1 MSDTVDVPAKEVTP
15 IEDQVLTLNF
25 KVSLINTFLN
35 ALNKPL
41 LTDAVT
47 LVSLINEIQA
57 QCAPQLDAL
66 AKSDNP
72 PAM

>member
-1 MSDTVDVPAKEVTP
+1 MTDTVDVPAKEVTP

-47 LVSLINEIQA
+47 LVGLINEIQA

-66 AKSDNP
+66 AKLDTP